1 MNATPMLIGKLR
13 PAVTAAGAMLAAAI
27 FLAATTRHIAQ
38 TAADARDQALRA
50 RDRAAVELQ
59 QAESADAAGLAASEL
74 WQQLERDG
82 AFAGDQLEQRQA
94 QLLDSQ
100 HALRLPGMRPS
111 FGNPAP
117 WPGGD
122 AGAYAWRAT
131 PLHLELEL
139 LHEGDLPDF
148 LSRITQR
155 SPLLVRE
162 CRLFRAVDDASPAPR
177 LHADCELQWLSLH
190 HASRS

>member
-1 MNATPMLIGKLR
+1 MSAAPMLIGKQR
-13 PAVTAAGAMLAAAI
+13 PAFTAALAMLAAAAI
-27 FLAATTRHIAQ
+27 LAATSHYIAQ
-38 TAADARDQALRA
+38 TAADARDQTLRA

-59 QAESADAAGLAASEL
+59 QAQSADAAGLAANEL

-82 AFAGDQLEQRQA
+82 AFADEQLEQRQA
-94 QLLDSQ
+94 QLRESQ
-100 HALRLPGMRPS
+100 LALRLPGMRPS
-111 FGNPAP
+111 FGNRTA

-122 AGAYAWRAT
+122 AGAYAWSAT

-148 LSRITQR
+148 LSRITQQ

-190 HASRS
+190 PAGSR

>member
-1 MNATPMLIGKLR
+1 MKALPMLIAKPR
-13 PAVTAAGAMLAAAI
+13 AAVTAALALLAAATI
-27 FLAATTRHIAQ
+27 LAATSRHIAQ
-38 TAADARDQALRA
+38 TAAETRDQARRA

-59 QAESADAAGLAASEL
+59 QAQSAAAAALAANEL
-74 WQQLERDG
+74 WQQLEHDG
-82 AFAGDQLEQRQA
+82 AFAGDLLEPRQA
-94 QLLDSQ
+94 RLRTNQQ
-100 HALRLPGMRPS
+100 ALRLPGMRAN
-111 FGNPAP
+111 FGKRAP

-122 AGAYAWRAT
+122 AGAYAWSVT

-139 LHEGDLPDF
+139 LHEGDLLDF
-148 LSRITQR
+148 LSRVARQ

-190 HASRS
+190 YGGGK

>member
-1 MNATPMLIGKLR
+1 MNAALMLIGKQRL
-13 PAVTAAGAMLAAAI
+13 AVTAALAMLAAAI
-27 FLAATTRHIAQ
+27 LLAVTTRHIAQ

-50 RDRAAVELQ
+50 RNRAAVELQ
-59 QAESADAAGLAASEL
+59 LAQSADAASLATSEL
-74 WQQLERDG
+74 WQQLERGG
-82 AFAGDQLEQRQA
+82 AFAGDQLEQRLA

-100 HALRLPGMRPS
+100 LALRLPGMRPS

-122 AGAYAWRAT
+122 AGAYAWSAT

-148 LSRITQR
+148 LTRITQQ

-177 LHADCELQWLSLH
+177 LRADCELQWLSLQR
-190 HASRS
+190 AGGR